1 MRAIILA
8 GGFGTRVAE
17 VAGTKPKPLVEVA
30 GEAILEHQIE
40 SLRSLGIGEIRLS
53 LHHKANEIIAFCE
66 RRWPRR
72 VAFAVEETPLGTGG
86 AVKFASRDLD
96 PDEEVL
102 VLNCDNLVRDMDL
115 ARFTARGADAIGCV
129 FLEDAREY
137 GLVNIQGDYAAG
149 FSEKPKEKTAGFI
162 NCGWY
167 LLRPKTLRAVAQ
179 ESFMLERD
187 LFPRLAEAGGLKT
200 HLHEGYWIDAGTE
213 DRLRRAD
220 RDLAQSRNDSRQAL
234 MI

>member
-17 VAGTKPKPLVEVA
+17 AAGTKPKPLIEVA
-30 GEAILEHQIE
+30 GKAILEHQIE
-40 SLRSLGIGEIRLS
+40 FLQNLGIGEIRLS

-66 RRWPRR
+66 HRWPRR

-96 PDEEVL
+96 PDEDLL
-102 VLNCDNLVRDMDL
+102 VLNCDNLVRGMDMD
-115 ARFTARGADAIGCV
+115 RFIARGANAIGCI

-137 GLVNIQGDYAAG
+137 GLVDVRGDRAAG
-149 FSEKPKEKTAGFI
+149 FSEKPKEKTAGFV

-167 LLRPKTLRAVAQ
+167 LLRPRTLRAIQ
-179 ESFMLERD
+179 QDSFMLERD
-187 LFPRLAEAGGLKT
+187 LFPRLAETGALKI

-213 DRLRRAD
+213 DRLRQAD
-220 RDLAQSRNDSRQAL
+220 RDLAPIS
-234 MI
+234 

>member
-17 VAGTKPKPLVEVA
+17 AAGTKPKPLVEVA
-30 GEAILEHQIE
+30 GRAILEHQIE
-40 SLRSLGIGEIRLS
+40 FLQNLGIGEIRLS
-53 LHHKANEIIAFCE
+53 LHHKANEIIAFSE

-137 GLVNIQGDYAAG
+137 GLIHAVDDRAAA
-149 FSEKPKEKTAGFI
+149 FLEKPKDKTAGLI

-167 LLRPKTLRAVAQ
+167 LLRPRTLRAVGRD
-179 ESFMLERD
+179 SFMLERD
-187 LFPRLAEAGGLKT
+187 LFPRLAEKRTLKI

-213 DRLRRAD
+213 DRLRQAD
-220 RDLAQSRNDSRQAL
+220 RDLASNP
-234 MI
+234 